1 SPPPSTAV
9 PARAR
14 SETDTHLFVL
24 LDPAIAPLN
33 TPVEGND
40 VEKEKAAAAID
51 KTNRGLKNSLINVL
65 TVRAEL
71 GTQLSELSTL
81 DSLGSDRA
89 LGQKL
94 Q

>member
-1 SPPPSTAV
+1 ITSNAV
-9 PARAR
+9 PEPDGSD
-14 SETDTHLFVL
+14 SEKNLFVM
-24 LDPAIAPLN
+24 LDTAIAALK
-33 TPVEGND
+33 TPVDGND

-51 KTNRGLKNSLINVL
+51 KTKRGVKTSLNPVL

-89 LGQKL
+89 LG
-94 Q
+94 